1 MYVPDL
7 CTCVGGSLLDPPSI
21 FLSPFFSYYVHI
33 AKRGAM
39 RTDNYKAFE
48 KPWYFHRRITVGRLQ
63 EF

>member
-7 CTCVGGSLLDPPSI
+7 CICVGGSLLEY
-21 FLSPFFSYYVHI
+21 FFSPFFSYYVYI
-33 AKRGAM
+33 AKRGAV

-48 KPWYFHRRITVGRLQ
+48 KPWYFHQRITVGHLQ